1 MSTPS
6 ETHDSPDGHGLHPS
20 HVPSPYLGQMISKGL
35 HVRMNAYWFGTN
47 FHWAALL
54 LILLPE
60 QIGSITPQFR
70 AGVLGLITGLSA
82 LVALT
87 VPLVVGA
94 LSDRCGHR
102 WGRRR
107 PYMVAGVFTNIV
119 GLGVMAAAYAWAMK
133 FPLSGA
139 TNQWQAIFG
148 HPPLL
153 VFFLGFLLVQ
163 FGNNVAS
170 GSFMGMIPDLV
181 PEDQRGAASGW
192 YALMTQVGTLA
203 GALVM
208 GVVLGEAS
216 ETVKYFAVC
225 VILLLS
231 LAGTFYGVK
240 ETPHTVKQP
249 PIRWGPYIRS
259 LWIDPRK
266 FPDFAW
272 VWITRFLVVMG
283 FEAVKPFIPYYLGD
297 VINIPVKEVSGK
309 ASILLAI
316 ILFFSVGSAIIGGI
330 WSDRVGRKR
339 IVYIANSGIVVFT
352 LAFIFCR
359 NLPLALFV
367 GALFGV
373 CYGAYISVDYAMGT
387 DVLPTKGNAGK
398 EMAVWHVAMTLPQTI
413 ATPAAGAL
421 IEAFGQTKVPG
432 GGPHGED
439 WYRYTSN
446 GYAAVFVVAAV
457 CFALGAYFLKN
468 VKGVK

>member
-1 MSTPS
+1 MNTPS
-6 ETHDSPDGHGLHPS
+6 NSPNPAIGHPH
-20 HVPSPYLGQMISKGL
+20 HIPSPYEGKHISKGVHL
-35 HVRMNAYWFGTN
+35 RMNAYWFGTN

-60 QIGSITPQFR
+60 QIGNITPQFR

-94 LSDRCGHR
+94 LSDRCTHR

-107 PYMVAGVFTNIV
+107 PFMVAGVIVNIA
-119 GLGVMAAAYAWAMK
+119 GLMVMAAAYAWSLK
-133 FPLSGA
+133 FPLTGA
-139 TNQWQAIFG
+139 TSQWQAIFG

-153 VFFLGFLLVQ
+153 TFFLGFLLVQ

-181 PEDQRGAASGW
+181 PSDQRGTASGY
-192 YALMTQVGTLA
+192 YALMTQVGTLM
-203 GALVM
+203 GALGM
-208 GVVLGEAS
+208 GLILSEAS
-216 ETVKYFAVC
+216 ETVKYLAVSG
-225 VILLLS
+225 ILLLS
-231 LAGTFYGVK
+231 LLATFYGIK
-240 ETPHTVKQP
+240 ETPLTEKQP
-249 PIRWGPYIRS
+249 PIHWPSYIRS

-266 FPDFAW
+266 YPDFAW

-297 VINIPVKEVSGK
+297 VINIPLKEVSGK

-316 ILFFSVGSAIIGGI
+316 ILFFSVGSAVVGGI

-352 LAFIFCR
+352 LMFIFCR
-359 NLPLALFV
+359 NLPLALAV
-367 GALFGV
+367 GALFGI

-387 DVLPTKGNAGK
+387 DVLPTEDNAGK

-421 IEAFGQTKVPG
+421 IEAFGQTKVVG